1 MMSKNSSG
9 INNFFPNSLPEFYF
23 QMGPSRNV
31 YLNYH
36 SPLFNGFSYQHKFF
50 ELIYVGEGS
59 VRDVIGDTAVELST
73 GDICIHN
80 PKIFEP
86 IDNDPVLDDFSC
98 TILQKMIRNTIAVC
112 FPSFALLLE
121 VGRGYFPRSGLS
133 GSAFVL

>member
-36 SPLFNGFSYQHKFF
+36 SPLFNGFSYQLKFF

-59 VRDVIGDTAVELST
+59 VRDVIEDTAVELST

-86 IDNDPVLDDFSC
+86 IDNDPVLERFFLHYSAEND
-98 TILQKMIRNTIAVC
+98 QKYNCGVLPIFCSTPRN
-112 FPSFALLLE
+112 
-121 VGRGYFPRSGLS
+121 R
-133 GSAFVL
+133 